1 MTPLVAVAACT
12 RDQEKGQLRVPVGAT
27 QRRRPFG
34 VMTVVHPCRHRPIEG
49 DSVGATDRLGRVG
62 TEAEAEGEREP
73 RGPATGRRE
82 RRTREGLLGELG
94 RRDLSEG
101 LRDPAL
107 GVGVPLGRR
116 VNWQG
121 TVNGT
126 PSMTWIHVE
135 AFAGVGDS
143 VGQCTSVHTPS
154 MLSKQRLPADCLVQI
169 VEPGEAN
176 TPKPQASHTLCPD
189 LLLKVSWGQLAHVT
203 IPTVEN
209 LPGGQAWQR
218 LLPSG
223 TWPGRQLMHCAAP
236 AELNQPI
243 EQRLQEAAAGVL
255 AKWLAG
261 HGMHCEAPV
270 LGE

>member
-34 VMTVVHPCRHRPIEG
+34 VMTVVHPCRHKPIEG

-62 TEAEAEGEREP
+62 TEPEPEAEAEGEREP

-82 RRTREGLLGELG
+82 RRTRVGLLGGLG

-126 PSMTWIHVE
+126 PSMT
-135 AFAGVGDS
+135 
-143 VGQCTSVHTPS
+143 
-154 MLSKQRLPADCLVQI
+154 
-169 VEPGEAN
+169 
-176 TPKPQASHTLCPD
+176 
-189 LLLKVSWGQLAHVT
+189 
-203 IPTVEN
+203 
-209 LPGGQAWQR
+209 
-218 LLPSG
+218 
-223 TWPGRQLMHCAAP
+223 
-236 AELNQPI
+236 
-243 EQRLQEAAAGVL
+243 
-255 AKWLAG
+255 
-261 HGMHCEAPV
+261 
-270 LGE
+270 